1 MATNG
6 LSGLTVLVADSHRA
20 VAQSLATIVARL
32 GHANVQQVTSRHDA
46 LEMAGKLAPDVALID
61 LRLSPDCELVTQL
74 TKTMPNVR
82 VIVMGDRTS
91 EDPRV
96 LVKALE
102 SGAVGA
108 IYKEA
113 SIDEFARALSVSSAD
128 SPVVPAEATGL
139 LLGSYLDALAGKHVR
154 DLATIEAL
162 AAAVEAKDVA
172 TGRHVRR
179 VKELATRCM
188 SEIDVGLAKNEEVS
202 YGFVLHDVGKIGVPD
217 SILGKEGPLDAAE
230 WDIMRRHP
238 EMGMKIVEPLGF
250 SPFATDVILDH
261 HERWDGSG
269 YPGRLQ
275 RDEIPLTARVFAI
288 ADSYDAMTSDRPYR
302 DAMDKAVALERIAE
316 GKGSLYDPEV
326 TEVFI
331 ALAA

>member
-20 VAQSLATIVARL
+20 VAQSLAAVVARL
-32 GHANVQQVTSRHDA
+32 GHANVTQVTSSNDA
-46 LEMAGKLAPDVALID
+46 LEMAAKLDPDIALID
-61 LRLSPDCELVTQL
+61 LGLSPDCELVTRL
-74 TKTMPNVR
+74 TGTMPNIR
-82 VIVMGDRTS
+82 VIVMGDRS
-91 EDPRV
+91 SKDPRA

-108 IYKEA
+108 IYKED

-139 LLGSYLDALAGKHVR
+139 LLGSYLDALAGKHAR

-162 AAAVEAKDVA
+162 AAAVEAKDDV

-188 SEIDVGLAKNEEVS
+188 SKIDAGLAKNEEVS

-217 SILGKEGPLDAAE
+217 SILGKDGRLTNDE
-230 WDIMRRHP
+230 WSIMKRHP
-238 EMGMKIVEPLGF
+238 EMGLKIVEPLGF
-250 SPFATDVILDH
+250 SPFATDIILDH

-269 YPGRLQ
+269 YPAGLQ
-275 RDEIPLTARVFAI
+275 RDEIPIAARVFAV
-288 ADSYDAMTSDRPYR
+288 ADSFDAMTSDRPYR
-302 DAMDKAVALERIAE
+302 GAMEKSVAFERIEE
-316 GKGSLYDPEV
+316 GRGSLYDPEV

>member
-20 VAQSLATIVARL
+20 VAQSLATVVARL
-32 GHANVQQVTSRHDA
+32 GHANVSQVTSSDEA
-46 LEMAGKLAPDVALID
+46 LEIAGKLVPDVALID
-61 LRLSPDCELVTQL
+61 LRLSPDCALVTQL
-74 TKTMPNVR
+74 ARTMPNTR

-91 EDPRV
+91 EDAGV
-96 LVKALE
+96 LVKALA

-108 IYKEA
+108 LYKEA
-113 SIDEFARALSVSSAD
+113 SMDEFARALSGSSAD
-128 SPVVPAEATGL
+128 SPIVPAEATGL
-139 LLGSYLDALAGKHVR
+139 LLGSYLDALAGKRLR

-188 SEIDVGLAKNEEVS
+188 TAIDGDLAKNEEVS

-217 SILGKEGPLDAAE
+217 SILGKKGPLDAAE
-230 WDIMRRHP
+230 WDVMHRHP
-238 EMGMKIVEPLGF
+238 EMGLKIVEPLGF
-250 SPFATDVILDH
+250 SNFATDIILDH

-269 YPGRLQ
+269 YPGGLRK
-275 RDEIPLTARVFAI
+275 DDIPLSARVFAV

-302 DAMDKAVALERIAE
+302 SAMDQDRALERIHRGA
-316 GKGSLYDPEV
+316 GRLYDPEV

-331 ALAA
+331 DLTG

>member
-1 MATNG
+1 MDAEVT
-6 LSGLTVLVADSHRA
+6 SGLTVLVADRHRA
-20 VAQSLATIVARL
+20 VAQSLAAVVARL
-32 GHANVQQVTSRHDA
+32 GHADVTQVTSSEDA
-46 LEMAGKLAPDVALID
+46 VDVATKLAPDVALID
-61 LRLSPDCELVTQL
+61 LRMSLNRDLVSQL
-74 TKTMPNVR
+74 TVASPNIR
-82 VIVMGDRTS
+82 VIVMGDRAS
-91 EDPRV
+91 EDPKS

-113 SIDEFARALSVSSAD
+113 SIEEFARALSVSSAD
-128 SPVVPAEATGL
+128 NPIVPAEATGL
-139 LLGSYLDALAGKHVR
+139 LLGSYLDALASKHTR

-188 SEIDVGLAKNEEVS
+188 NEVDADLAKNEEIS

-217 SILGKEGPLDAAE
+217 SILGKEGPLTSAE
-230 WDIMRRHP
+230 WAVMQRHP
-238 EMGMKIVEPLGF
+238 EMGLKIVEPLGF
-250 SPFATDVILDH
+250 SGFATDIILDH

-269 YPGRLQ
+269 YPAGLRK
-275 RDEIPLTARVFAI
+275 DEIPLAARVFAV
-288 ADSYDAMTSDRPYR
+288 ADSFDAMTSDRPYR
-302 DAMDKAVALERIAE
+302 GAMDRGGALERIEA
-316 GKGSLYDPEV
+316 GAGQLYDPEV

-331 ALAA
+331 DLAN